1 MKRVYKILLTLFLL
15 LLLLAGLGYAILKSA
30 RVQTLLVNIATTYLS
45 NKLNTTVSVGGVD
58 VELMNKVV
66 LQDVLIMDLHNDTI
80 VHAKALKI
88 ALGKLDTEKGN
99 FKIIKT
105 TLDNAIIKVAKYPN
119 EKGLNF
125 QFIID
130 AFDNGKP
137 KDTTKNTPFKL
148 LCHNF
153 DLINCTFE
161 YNDHRKKH
169 SKPGYVDW
177 DYLKFTQINGNLS
190 NIDVFNDSSLAD
202 LNHFSCKEKSG
213 FEVKS
218 LDACALFAGN
228 KMKFKHLKLITPN
241 SNIKGDINFYMKSFD
256 DFDDFFEKVQLVIH
270 LQNSQLN
277 MCDIVYFAEQLTGM
291 NKIVNIKNVETT
303 GNIAN
308 FYANNI
314 NLSFGKSSQLIG
326 KIHMTGLPDA
336 NNTLFDA
343 RIKKLVTNKEDIE
356 GIPLPPF
363 TAHKYIEL
371 PPNMALLGN
380 IIYTGDYTG
389 FYYNFVTYGKLTT
402 ALGNAT
408 TDIKINYDLDKK
420 TTTYKG
426 NISTAD
432 FDLGT
437 FLNQKQV
444 GLISMNGVID
454 GYEFDAATA
463 KFTFDG
469 TINRV
474 DYNNYSYKA
483 ITTKGSFARNV
494 FKGNVVSNDPNAKL
508 SFDGSIDYT
517 KLFPTLDFT
526 ANAAY
531 LDLYTTH
538 LTTGIAPTIFS
549 GNSKV
554 HFSGNSINDAQG
566 NAQINDIILNF
577 NNKQYA
583 LNNLTLQAQNYGK
596 RERSIHVQSS
606 FFDADI
612 NGAFTLSTLPESFK
626 NMANYYLSNFEQVK
640 TLKAKPTNDVFDYN
654 LVFKDVQPICDWLM
668 PELKIA
674 PNSKL
679 HGNYNAK
686 QKDINLQA
694 TSSGITYAGY
704 VFNNLKTSVTRNNQT
719 IETYTTLDA
728 IQLTDSIA
736 LKNVVLSANAT
747 NNLINYNFTYNNNY
761 KVKNSANITGS
772 AAFESNNVINCKLN
786 ASQIILADSVWNI
799 VPNSSVRLDSSGI
812 SIDKFIVQLN
822 NSNQQI
828 MAQGIISKNPKKELF
843 VQIKNLNTAN
853 FNEYL
858 KTNDMSIKGILNS
871 TITVSNLYNKA
882 KVLANVNLDSL
893 HINNELLGNFAI
905 NSTYDYTKQA
915 VVIDGIGVRND
926 LNSITINGYY
936 YTNKT
941 DAFDINFGLT
951 QTPLSIINLFT
962 NGILS
967 TIKGNLSGNVK
978 LLGSAKKPYL
988 KGVLDATNAGF
999 KVNYLN
1005 TYYTFSH
1012 KIIINENSIR
1022 ASDVIMSDEFGN
1034 TAKTQFGLTH
1044 NHFTNFKFDV
1054 LMETERFHCLN
1065 LTASQNNMFY
1075 GQAYV
1080 KGYMRLTGPVENI
1093 KFDISARTLTG
1104 SHLYIPMS
1112 TPDDVGESEFI
1123 HFVSKN
1129 KTLTTVVQKKIN
1141 GLSMNFDLEITR
1153 DALAEIVFD
1162 DKVGDVIKGHGNGNI
1177 RMEINSFGQFNMYGE
1192 YKINDGDYLFTLK
1205 NILNKHFII
1214 EPGGTVTWTGD
1225 PHDAD
1230 INMTAT
1236 YKVNA
1241 SLAPVL
1247 GTDGNVNSSTS
1258 AYNKP
1263 IPVACKLLLTNKL
1276 MNPNVNFAIDLSN
1289 SRIDQSVKDEFYS
1302 TIRPDDIQEINRQ
1315 VFSLLLQ
1322 SSFLTPSGRV
1332 SALTGTGGNAGSG
1345 AATSSVELLTSQLN
1359 NWLSGS
1365 IKGLDLNVKYKPN
1378 TANSGQQAGLN
1389 FSTQLLNERLDVQG
1403 NFGVNSTANT
1413 GVTKSTNY
1421 YVSDLKLE
1429 YKLTNDGRVR
1439 LKVYNITNDVST
1451 LTANGLYTQGVGL
1464 AYRRE
1469 FDRLRDMF
1477 HKTKTKTA
1485 N

>member
-1 MKRVYKILLTLFLL
+1 MKRIYKILGTLL
-15 LLLLAGLGYAILKSA
+15 LLLLLLVGTGYAILKSA

-45 NKLNTTVSVGGVD
+45 NKLHTTVSVGGVD

-80 VHAKALKI
+80 VHANALKI
-88 ALGKLDTEKGN
+88 TLGKLDTEKGN

-105 TLDNAIIKVAKYPN
+105 TLDNAVIKVAKYPN

-130 AFDNGKP
+130 AFDDGKP

-153 DLINCTFE
+153 DLVNCNFE
-161 YNDHRKKH
+161 YNDYRKKRG
-169 SKPGYVDW
+169 KVGYLNW
-177 DYLKFTQINGNLS
+177 DYLKFTKINGNLS
-190 NIDVFNDSSLAD
+190 NIDVFNDSAQAD
-202 LNHFSCKEKSG
+202 LNHFACKEKSG

-218 LDACALFAGN
+218 LDACATFAGN
-228 KMKFKHLKLITPN
+228 KMKYKHMKLITPN
-241 SNIKGDINFYMKSFD
+241 SSINGDVNFYMNSFD
-256 DFDDFFEKVQLVIH
+256 DFDDFFEKVQLVTH

-277 MCDIVYFAEQLTGM
+277 MCDLVYFAEELTGM
-291 NKIVNIKNVETT
+291 NKIVTIKNVETT
-303 GNIAN
+303 GNIAD
-308 FYANNI
+308 FTAKNI
-314 NLSFGKSSQLIG
+314 DLKFGKSSQLIG

-363 TAHKYIEL
+363 TEHKYIDL
-371 PPNMALLGN
+371 PPNAAALGN
-380 IIYTGDYTG
+380 ITYEGDYTG

-402 ALGNAT
+402 ALGTAT
-408 TDIKINYDLDKK
+408 TDIKINYDLDKE

-426 NISTAD
+426 NISTNN

-437 FLNQKQV
+437 LLHQKEV

-454 GYEFDAATA
+454 GYEFNAATA

-474 DYNNYSYKA
+474 DYNNYSYTNIA
-483 ITTKGSFARNV
+483 TKGSFARNV

-508 SFDGSIDYT
+508 NFEGSIDYT
-517 KLFPTLDFT
+517 KRFPTLDFT
-526 ANAAY
+526 ANIAR

-538 LTTGIAPTIFS
+538 LTTDIAPTIFS

-554 HFSGNSINDAQG
+554 HFSGNSIDDAQG
-566 NAQINDIILNF
+566 NAQINDIVLNF

-583 LNNLTLQAQNYGK
+583 LNNLTVQAQNYGK
-596 RERSIHVQSS
+596 RERSINVQSS

-626 NMANYYLSNFEQVK
+626 NLANYYLSNFEQVK
-640 TLKAKPTNDVFDYN
+640 TLKAKPTNDAFDYN
-654 LVFKDVQPICDWLM
+654 LVFKNVQPICDWLL

-679 HGNYNAK
+679 HGNYNAQ
-686 QKDINLQA
+686 QKDINVQA
-694 TSSGITYAGY
+694 SSNSITYAGY
-704 VFNNLKTSVTRNNQT
+704 VFNNLKTSVTRNNQS
-719 IETYTTLDA
+719 IESYTTLDA
-728 IQLTDSIA
+728 IQLTDSIS

-747 NNLINYNFTYNNNY
+747 NNLINYNFAYNNNY
-761 KVKNSANITGS
+761 KIKNSGS
-772 AAFESNNVINCKLN
+772 ISGNAVFATNNVINCKLN

-799 VPNSSVRLDSSGI
+799 APNSLISIDSSGI
-812 SIDKFIVQLN
+812 SIDKFMVQLN
-822 NSNQQI
+822 NSTQQI
-828 MAQGIISKNPKKELF
+828 MAEGSISKNPRKELF
-843 VQIKNLNTAN
+843 VQIKDFNTAN

-858 KTNDMSIKGILNS
+858 KSNDVAMKGVLNS
-871 TITVSNLYNKA
+871 TITLSNLYNKT
-882 KVLANVNLDSL
+882 KILANVNLDSL
-893 HINNELLGNFAI
+893 HINNELLGKFKL
-905 NSTYDYTKQA
+905 NSTYDYAKQA
-915 VVIDGIGVRND
+915 VVIDGTGIRND

-936 YTNKT
+936 YTNKA

-951 QTPLSIINLFT
+951 QTPLSIINMFT
-962 NGILS
+962 SGILS
-967 TIKGNLSGNVK
+967 NIKGNVAGNVK

-988 KGVLDATNAGF
+988 KGVLNATDAGF
-999 KVNYLN
+999 KVDYLN

-1022 ASDVIMSDEFGN
+1022 ATDALLSDEFGN

-1044 NHFTNFKFDV
+1044 NYFTNFKFDV

-1065 LTASQNNMFY
+1065 LTASQNDMFY
-1075 GQAYV
+1075 GQAYA

-1123 HFVSKN
+1123 HFVTKN
-1129 KTLTTVVQKKIN
+1129 KAQPIVAQKKFN

-1177 RMEINSFGQFNMYGE
+1177 RMEINSFGQFDMYGE

-1225 PHDAD
+1225 PYDAD
-1230 INMTAT
+1230 MNMTAT

-1241 SLAPVL
+1241 SLAPIL
-1247 GTDGNVNSSTS
+1247 STDNNTTTT

-1263 IPVACKLLLTNKL
+1263 IPVSCKLLLTNKL

-1289 SRIDQSVKDEFYS
+1289 SRIDQSVKDEFNS
-1302 TIRPDDIQEINRQ
+1302 TVRPDDIQEINRQ

-1365 IKGLDLNVKYKPN
+1365 VKGLDLNVKYLPP
-1378 TANSGQQAGLN
+1378 TQNSGQQAGVN

-1403 NFGVNSTANT
+1403 NFGVNSSANSTTAK
-1413 GVTKSTNY
+1413 GTNY

-1429 YKLTNDGRVR
+1429 YKLTSDGRIR
-1439 LKVYNITNDVST
+1439 LKAYNITNDVST

-1469 FDRLRDMF
+1469 FDRLRDAF
-1477 HKTKTKTA
+1477 HKNKTV